1 MTDSNG
7 SDNQLPN
14 ISLPIVLMEIQR
26 SIGSLI
32 AAQTAHTASS
42 RERIDRLTHH
52 VDKHVDHLRQDLKSQ
67 AEKTEHR
74 IQGVETR
81 VYQLSQPRS
90 PDPWWK
96 AMKPQEAIAWLA
108 IGIIALQ
115 AAQSPQDAAETVR
128 RLAGGL

>member
-7 SDNQLPN
+7 SDGWPN
-14 ISLPIVLMEIQR
+14 ISLPAVLMEIQR

-52 VDKHVDHLRQDLKSQ
+52 MDTQVDHLRQDMRDRLDR
-67 AEKTEHR
+67 THHR
-74 IQGVETR
+74 IEIVESR
-81 VYQLSQPRS
+81 VDELSRFHKPE
-90 PDPWWK
+90 PWWK

-108 IGIIALQ
+108 IGMIALQ
-115 AAQSPQDAAETVR
+115 AAHNPQDAAETVR